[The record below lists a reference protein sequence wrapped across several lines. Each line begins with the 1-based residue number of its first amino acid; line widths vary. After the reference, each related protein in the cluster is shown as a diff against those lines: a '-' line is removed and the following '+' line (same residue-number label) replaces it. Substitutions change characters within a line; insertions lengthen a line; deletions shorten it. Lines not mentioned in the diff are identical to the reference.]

1 MARDTGRGDCRARC
15 VVKAFLIVSAAPW
28 LVASWMAPRELVFAV
43 AGIVAVGVVW
53 RVLRDAWIGE
63 LV

>member
-1 MARDTGRGDCRARC
+1 M
-15 VVKAFLIVSAAPW
+15 KAFLIVSAAPW